1 MKWIYVPVGITLLA
15 LYTGLNYYIGL
26 RGAQAFASVL
36 GPRGLKIWWFL
47 FWVMAYLYIT
57 MRFMQSR
64 IPPAMGRW
72 LIHIGAYWMAVMVY
86 ALMGILVVELGRIS
100 LTLAGVDI
108 NQVPWT
114 KTIAGILVMA
124 AVAGTIIYGTW
135 NARSPRVV
143 HYEVNLSK
151 NQGDKSEEKTIQT
164 ALVSDIH
171 LGTIMGKTRLQILVD
186 QLNQMEPDLILFGG
200 DIIDENVNHFIDDN
214 MDVLLRTLNP
224 PLGKYA
230 ILGNHEYFG
239 GHLAD
244 IVLHLEHSDIKVLQ
258 DEGVMVEDLFFLAG
272 REDLVS
278 ERMTGRVRKPLTEVL
293 EGIDPAV
300 TPVVVLDHQP
310 KAWEEARDLGVV
322 LQLSGHTHRGQ
333 MFPFGY
339 VTERLFPEDW
349 GKLVEK
355 DSTLIVSSGY
365 GTWGPPVRTGNKPEI
380 VMINLKYNET
390 K

>member
-36 GPRGLKIWWFL
+36 GARGLKVWWVL
-47 FWVMAYLYIT
+47 FWIMAYLYMT
-57 MRFMQSR
+57 MRLLQSK
-64 IPPAMGRW
+64 IPPVIGRW
-72 LIHIGAYWMAVMVY
+72 SIHIGAYWMAVMVY
-86 ALMGILVVELGRIS
+86 ALMGLLAVELGRG
-100 LTLAGVDI
+100 LMTLAGIDMHHA
-108 NQVPWT
+108 PWA
-114 KTIAGILVMA
+114 KVVAGLLVMV
-124 AVAGTIIYGTW
+124 AVAGAIVYGTW
-135 NARSPRVV
+135 NARNPRVV
-143 HYEVNLSK
+143 HYEVNLSQ
-151 NQGDKSEEKTIQT
+151 NQGGESGERSIQT

-171 LGTIMGKTRLQILVD
+171 LGTIMGKNRLQILVD
-186 QLNQMEPDLILFGG
+186 QLNQLEPDLILFAG

-214 MDVLLRTLNP
+214 MDVLLKTLNP

-244 IVLHLEHSDIKVLQ
+244 IVLHLEHSGIKVLQ

-278 ERMTGRVRKPLTEVL
+278 ERMTGTARKPLVEVL
-293 EGIDPAV
+293 EGIDPASI
-300 TPVVVLDHQP
+300 PVVLLDHQP
-310 KAWEEARDLGVV
+310 KTWEEARDLGVT

-355 DSTLIVSSGY
+355 GSALIVSSGY
-365 GTWGPPVRTGNKPEI
+365 GTWGPPVRTGNRPEI
-380 VMINLKYNET
+380 VMINLKYNES

>member
-47 FWVMAYLYIT
+47 FWVMAYLYMV
-57 MRFMQSR
+57 MRLLQSR

-86 ALMGILVVELGRIS
+86 ALMGILVVELGRVL
-100 LTLAGVDI
+100 LTLAGTEMHHA
-108 NQVPWT
+108 PYT
-114 KTIAGILVMA
+114 KTIVGTVVMVV
-124 AVAGTIIYGTW
+124 VAGAIIYGAR
-135 NARSPRVV
+135 NARNPRVV
-143 HYEVNLSK
+143 HYQVNLSK
-151 NQGDKSEEKTIQT
+151 SQGDGFEERTIQT

-214 MDVLLRTLNP
+214 MDVILRTLNP
-224 PLGKYA
+224 PLAKYA

-239 GHLAD
+239 GHLTD
-244 IVLHLEHSDIKVLQ
+244 IVLHLEHSGIKVLQ

-272 REDLVS
+272 RKDLVS
-278 ERMTGRVRKPLTEVL
+278 ERMTGRARKSLVEVL
-293 EGIDPAV
+293 EGIDPAA

-310 KAWEEARDLGVV
+310 KTWDEARDVGVV

-355 DSTLIVSSGY
+355 GSTLIVSSGY
-365 GTWGPPVRTGNKPEI
+365 GTWGPPIRTGNKPEI
-380 VMINLKYNET
+380 VMINLTCNES

>member
-15 LYTGLNYYIGL
+15 LYTVLNYYIGL
-26 RGAQAFASVL
+26 RGAQAFVSML

-57 MRFMQSR
+57 MRFVQSR

-86 ALMGILVVELGRIS
+86 ALMGILVVELGRVLLM
-100 LTLAGVDI
+100 LTGVDMHHA
-108 NQVPWT
+108 PWA
-114 KTIAGILVMA
+114 K
-124 AVAGTIIYGTW
+124 AVAGLVVMVAVAGIMVYGAW
-135 NARSPRVV
+135 NARNPRVV
-143 HYEVNLSK
+143 HYEVSLSQS
-151 NQGDKSEEKTIQT
+151 QGDDSEERTIQT
-164 ALVSDIH
+164 TLVSDIH
-171 LGTIMGKTRLQILVD
+171 LGTIMGRARLKLLVD
-186 QLNQMEPDLILFGG
+186 QLNQLEPDLILFGG

-244 IVLHLEHSDIKVLQ
+244 IVFHLERSGIKVLQ

-272 REDLVS
+272 RKDLVS
-278 ERMTGRVRKPLTEVL
+278 ERMTGRARKPLEEIL
-293 EGIDPAV
+293 ENIDPAS
-300 TPVVVLDHQP
+300 TPVVLLDHQP
-310 KAWEEARDLGVV
+310 KTWDEARDLGVA

-339 VTERLFPEDW
+339 VTDRLFPEDW

-355 DSTLIVSSGY
+355 GSTLIVSSGY
-365 GTWGPPVRTGNKPEI
+365 GTWGPPIRTGNKPEI
-380 VMINLKYNET
+380 VMINLTYHVSK
-390 K
+390 